1 MFLKRKENNMK
12 VKIIAEMT
20 SEERDNLMN
29 HYNGWTIE
37 EIVFDRVAPND
48 DYQDIEVHIVD

>member
-1 MFLKRKENNMK
+1 MK
-12 VKIIAEMT
+12 VKIVAEMT

-29 HYNGWTIE
+29 HYSGGTIE